1 MKFNKRV
8 LLELKAMALCLVVAC
23 MEAPIL
29 YAVFRDSVIFTM
41 PTWYIVS
48 FGVFI
53 LIATYLWWRQGL
65 SPDKTRFRSPP
76 IWKRAGWQKLPR
88 APLPVGRPEEKFAE
102 MNNAR
107 F

>member
-41 PTWYIVS
+41 PPGTSSASASSY
-48 FGVFI
+48 
-53 LIATYLWWRQGL
+53 
-65 SPDKTRFRSPP
+65 
-76 IWKRAGWQKLPR
+76 
-88 APLPVGRPEEKFAE
+88 
-102 MNNAR
+102 
-107 F
+107 